1 VKEAKSN
8 SNISERVKDAES
20 NSNISERGKIK

>member
-8 SNISERVKDAES
+8 SNISERVKEAKS
-20 NSNISERGKIK
+20 NNNISERGKIK